1 MITDE
6 ALRKLEKYMVKP
18 ATVTIDIPPSL
29 ATTVAKYVGNKPSRI
44 RRVIENGRSKLAL
57 RATLAMRNKATFVA
71 KPKNIVPR
79 EGYFELIFPN
89 DFKLRVTREM
99 LKRIGKTVSDV
110 ISALSDWWLVKVE
123 REEGTV
129 VAKKAVALRAK
140 VDYETARA
148 ISEEV
153 DIPLAEVLTLGLG
166 IKPEAIEKLNLL
178 YTIRWAVVISRGDY
192 TLHVIQLTNAGTGK
206 TTFGVRLVTLCNAEI
221 ISEVPTPARL
231 VYDARTG
238 YGAVVLSDMIVFDE
252 IDKWEDKAK
261 MRAIV
266 SVLNT
271 GLENGIWTRGASS
284 LESVDIIKRIPTLWF
299 GNSSPLATSI
309 RPREYIRMT
318 AKQMWGI
325 NPEQFEQRFTVIDV
339 WYSAPNI
346 ATAFRPLI
354 LTDAVIRG
362 LIELARRR
370 LRPLE
375 DYDTTLEGRY
385 AKHSQRLQA
394 LFDVLEYYKGSGE
407 VETQMFDAIIMGAVR
422 FEELQFKKISV
433 EEALSKLVEVK
444 NSVFR

>member
-206 TTFGVRLVTLCNAEI
+206 TTFGV
-221 ISEVPTPARL
+221 
-231 VYDARTG
+231 
-238 YGAVVLSDMIVFDE
+238 
-252 IDKWEDKAK
+252 
-261 MRAIV
+261 
-266 SVLNT
+266 
-271 GLENGIWTRGASS
+271 
-284 LESVDIIKRIPTLWF
+284 
-299 GNSSPLATSI
+299 
-309 RPREYIRMT
+309 
-318 AKQMWGI
+318 
-325 NPEQFEQRFTVIDV
+325 
-339 WYSAPNI
+339 
-346 ATAFRPLI
+346 
-354 LTDAVIRG
+354 
-362 LIELARRR
+362 
-370 LRPLE
+370 
-375 DYDTTLEGRY
+375 
-385 AKHSQRLQA
+385 
-394 LFDVLEYYKGSGE
+394 
-407 VETQMFDAIIMGAVR
+407 
-422 FEELQFKKISV
+422 
-433 EEALSKLVEVK
+433 
-444 NSVFR
+444 